1 MTIFHTHFKFFCFT
15 FANFCH
21 FLFKLLLGN
30 VLPVSSCF
38 LEQKNLGLKET
49 LLIIY
54 LVFLLC
60 TILSPL
66 EYLQPQ
72 PMFVYFRWQ
81 PDQTIMLS
89 SDVYKVSSYDEQK
102 SASSYLLPI
111 CLCLSMHFH
120 MTVSNQERHPACP
133 LLNLLETKQIQ
144 FHHNV
149 SRSLAII
156 VSFTSPVNFVN
167 YSSFRSETI
176 QFLNLFCHSP
186 YQKHLVQCGY

>member
-1 MTIFHTHFKFFCFT
+1 MTIFHTHFKFFCFA

-54 LVFLLC
+54 LVFLLY

-72 PMFVYFRWQ
+72 PMFVYFRW
-81 PDQTIMLS
+81 
-89 SDVYKVSSYDEQK
+89 
-102 SASSYLLPI
+102 
-111 CLCLSMHFH
+111 
-120 MTVSNQERHPACP
+120 
-133 LLNLLETKQIQ
+133 
-144 FHHNV
+144 
-149 SRSLAII
+149 
-156 VSFTSPVNFVN
+156 
-167 YSSFRSETI
+167 
-176 QFLNLFCHSP
+176 
-186 YQKHLVQCGY
+186 